1 MGNYKQVIFT
11 TEGVTV
17 SVVSSYEAEVSN
29 SDLARFVF
37 SYQIEITNNT
47 PYTIKLTHREWEI
60 KDAVGRIKQVEGE
73 GVVGVQPVIEPG
85 ESFSY
90 SSWCPLPTQIG
101 SMSGY
106 YTIERLIDKVTFKV
120 KIPKFTLISL
130 AIQN

>member
-60 KDAVGRIKQVEGE
+60 IDGVGRTKRVEGE
-73 GVVGVQPVIEPG
+73 GVVGVQPIIEPG

-101 SMSGY
+101 NMSGY

>member
-47 PYTIKLTHREWEI
+47 PYAIKLTHREWEI